1 MIDEWRTI
9 EKPGPGGLGLPRERL
24 ALASRFGGSKVIR
37 VLRIPGNDVKRRSHD
52 MPLDWRTIGLPG
64 GRGIG
69 RARKSID
76 GTCKLV
82 GVGVGV
88 EGSLSV
94 ADTGKVEGGR

>member
-1 MIDEWRTI
+1 MDQREKNMRTV
-9 EKPGPGGLGLPRERL
+9 G
-24 ALASRFGGSKVIR
+24 
-37 VLRIPGNDVKRRSHD
+37 
-52 MPLDWRTIGLPG
+52 WRTIGLPG

-76 GTCKLV
+76 GTCKLA
-82 GVGVGV
+82 GVGVEV

>member
-1 MIDEWRTI
+1 M
-9 EKPGPGGLGLPRERL
+9 
-24 ALASRFGGSKVIR
+24 
-37 VLRIPGNDVKRRSHD
+37 
-52 MPLDWRTIGLPG
+52 MPLEWRTIGLPG

-69 RARKSID
+69 RAWESID

-94 ADTGKVEGGR
+94 ADMGKLEGGR